1 MNPRW
6 EGWAAR
12 RMRLTTADGRPSV
25 RAVMYGIAKL
35 DLLNGALLLSSAAVG
50 L

>member
-1 MNPRW
+1 MGTGSRHH
-6 EGWAAR
+6 AR
-12 RMRLTTADGRPSV
+12 KPLTVAGRQPTV
-25 RAVMYGIAKL
+25 WLVMYGIAKL